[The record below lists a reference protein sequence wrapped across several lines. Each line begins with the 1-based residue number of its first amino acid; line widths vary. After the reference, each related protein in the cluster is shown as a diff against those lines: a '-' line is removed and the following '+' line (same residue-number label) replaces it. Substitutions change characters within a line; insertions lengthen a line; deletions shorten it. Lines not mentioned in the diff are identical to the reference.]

1 MATDLYEVYSDY
13 PKVYTEIKKGLENGK
28 SIYTLTNNYIK
39 PSGLDLELALKL
51 FIDWCINELDNPS
64 EDIVA
69 VNVMATWLIVIAY
82 GNRHDPSITPSV
94 RLAIAVAEVDGIL
107 SLTLDSTPVDLMT
120 AAIKQV
126 LEIIKKD
133 TK

>member
-1 MATDLYEVYSDY
+1 MATDLYEFYSSY
-13 PKVYTEIKKGLENGK
+13 PKIYKEIKRGLEDGE
-28 SIYTLTNNYIK
+28 SIYSLANDHLK
-39 PSGLDLELALKL
+39 PAGLRLELALKL

-69 VNVMATWLIVIAY
+69 VNVLATWLLVITY
-82 GNRHDPSITPSV
+82 GHRHDPSIRADI

-107 SLTLDSTPVDLMT
+107 SLTLDGSPVDLMT

-133 TK
+133 SE